1 MADILIDNQTAPST
15 PASGKSV
22 LFVDSTTKKLVQ
34 TDDGGIRRGGF
45 LSRNSS
51 TAAQG
56 LLATTEVYLTGS
68 GLLVPSFGLDAGC
81 TMVWY
86 ISVVK
91 TGAGVAAPVWTF
103 RIGPNQTTADTS
115 RLALTSTGA
124 QVGTAMDGILTAM
137 LHVRTSGASGVL
149 DGSGGAG
156 PANFGGGGSG
166 ASSAVDLTSTIAG
179 QFVGLTVTTGASAAW
194 TVNAVSAV
202 MFN

>member
-15 PASGKSV
+15 PAAGKSV
-22 LFVDSTTKKLVQ
+22 IWVDSTTKKVVQ
-34 TDDGGIRRGGF
+34 TDDGGVRHGI
-45 LSRNSS
+45 LSRNGS

-68 GLLVPSFGLDAGC
+68 GLLVPSFGLDLGT

-91 TGAGVAAPVWTF
+91 TAAGVAAPVWTF
-103 RIGPNQTTADTS
+103 RVGPNQTTADTS

-124 QVGTAMDGILTAM
+124 QVATAMDGILVAM
-137 LHVRTSGASGVL
+137 LHVRTAGASGVVA
-149 DGSGGAG
+149 GSGGAG
-156 PANFGGGGSG
+156 PANFGGGGTG
-166 ASSAVDLTSTIAG
+166 ASSAFDITSTIAG